1 MTITRFRPLGDI
13 VSLRD
18 AMDRLFED
26 SFVRPDMWANGSA
39 LAVPVDL
46 WESKDAYHLK
56 ADVPGMTPDDID
68 INVTQDTVTIS
79 GEVKAASSIKD
90 DEAWL
95 RQERRSGKFTRS
107 FTLPVAIDA
116 NKVDAT
122 FQSGVLHLTLP
133 KSEAVRPRQIKV
145 RATTSQQ

>member
-13 VSLRD
+13 VTLRD

-26 SFVRPDMWANGSA
+26 SFVRPGVWANGAA
-39 LAVPVDL
+39 LSVPVDL
-46 WESKDAYHLK
+46 WEAKDAYHLR
-56 ADVPGMTPDDID
+56 ADVPGMRPDDID

-79 GEVKAASSIKD
+79 GEIKPHADVK
-90 DEAWL
+90 EEGWL
-95 RQERRSGKFTRS
+95 RQERRSGKFARS

-122 FQSGVLHLTLP
+122 FENGVLHLTLP
-133 KSEAVRPRQIKV
+133 KSEAVRPKQIKV
-145 RATTSQQ
+145 RPAVASGQ

>member
-1 MTITRFRPLGDI
+1 MSITRFRPLGDI
-13 VSLRD
+13 VTLRD

-26 SFVRPDMWANGSA
+26 SFVRPGAWANGVA
-39 LAVPVDL
+39 LSVPVDL
-46 WESKDAYHLK
+46 WETKDAYHLK

-68 INVTQDTVTIS
+68 INVTQDTVTIT
-79 GEVKAASSIKD
+79 GEVKPQSESQ
-90 DEAWL
+90 EEGWL
-95 RQERRSGKFTRS
+95 RQERRTGKFSRS

-122 FQSGVLHLTLP
+122 FQNGVLHLVLP

-145 RATTSQQ
+145 RATGQ